1 MPGICFP
8 PCSACPLPDA
18 GSSMRPMTKADASF
32 AIKRIYEEPADDDG
46 CRVLVDRLWP
56 RGVSKERA
64 QLELWLKEVAPSPPL
79 RQEFAHMQERFEDF
93 RVRYEDELA
102 GNPAVDRLLELAAKH
117 RKVTLLYAAR
127 DPEVNHARVLLEFLA
142 ARGLAR

>member
-1 MPGICFP
+1 MP
-8 PCSACPLPDA
+8 A
-18 GSSMRPMTKADASF
+18 MTKTDASF

-64 QLELWLKEVAPSPPL
+64 HLELWLKEIAPSPPL

-93 RVRYEDELA
+93 RAQYEDELA
-102 GNPAVDRLLELAAKH
+102 ANHAVDQLRDLAAKH

-142 ARGLAR
+142 AR